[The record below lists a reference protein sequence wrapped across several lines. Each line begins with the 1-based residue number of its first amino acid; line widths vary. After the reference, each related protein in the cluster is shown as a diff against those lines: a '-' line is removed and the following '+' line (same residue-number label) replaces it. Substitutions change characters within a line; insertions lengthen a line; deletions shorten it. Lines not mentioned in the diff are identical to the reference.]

1 MYGSVYPNILYI
13 LLLICFVV
21 NCYASIGDRTQF
33 FHNCRQNCERQ
44 NCSADGIEIQE
55 QAIKY
60 YQQSVFD
67 KTFAWNC
74 ADECQYGCMWRTVD
88 AFAERGWD
96 VPQFYGKWPF
106 VRFLGMQEPAS
117 VLFSICN
124 LIAHIRA
131 LRRFRTEVHPD
142 SPCYKLWHIFSFV
155 CINGWIWSSVFHTRD
170 FPVTELMDYAFAYSI
185 VLVSFYCMV
194 MRMLYRHSLI
204 LRGLI
209 SLMFLSF
216 FVNYFAYLSLGKFS
230 YSLNMTTNVATGTL
244 SALGWFIWCYF
255 ERHRR
260 PNYRKIIRFYILFGM
275 SMSLELLDFPP
286 IFWIIDAHAL
296 WHLATVA
303 IISVFYDF
311 IIDDCRSLRKEMQFE
326 FEKLGKQN

>member
-1 MYGSVYPNILYI
+1 MSSSVLPYI
-13 LLLICFVV
+13 YFLVLAFLVLGCHG
-21 NCYASIGDRTQF
+21 SIGDRTQF

-44 NCSADGIEIQE
+44 NCSADGVEIQE
-55 QAIKY
+55 QAVKY
-60 YQQSVFD
+60 YQQSIFD
-67 KTFAWNC
+67 KAFAWNC

-106 VRFLGMQEPAS
+106 LRFLGTQEPAS

-124 LIAHIRA
+124 LVVHIRM
-131 LRRFRTEVHPD
+131 LRRFRTEVRPD

-155 CINGWIWSSVFHTRD
+155 CINGWIWSTVFHTRD

-185 VLVSFYCMV
+185 VLVSLYCMV
-194 MRMLYRHSLI
+194 MRMIYRQSLI

-209 SLMFLSF
+209 SLVFVSF

-230 YSLNMTTNVATGTL
+230 YSLNMTTNIVTGII
-244 SALGWFIWCYF
+244 SALGWFVWCYL

-260 PNYRKIIRFYILFGM
+260 AYYRKIIRFYILFGM

-286 IFWIIDAHAL
+286 ILWLIDAHAL

-303 IISVFYDF
+303 VISLFYDF
-311 IIDDCRSLRKEMQFE
+311 IIDDCRSLWKEQQFE
-326 FEKLGKQN
+326 SGKLGKHI

>member
-1 MYGSVYPNILYI
+1 MCRAGFPYIYI
-13 LLLICFVV
+13 LVFVYLV
-21 NCYASIGDRTQF
+21 VSCHASIGDRTQF

-60 YQQSVFD
+60 YQQSIFD
-67 KTFAWNC
+67 KAFAWNC

-117 VLFSICN
+117 VLFSILN
-124 LIAHIRA
+124 LIAHIRW
-131 LRRFRTEVHPD
+131 LRRFRTEVRPD
-142 SPCYKLWHIFSFV
+142 SPCYKLWHIFSFI
-155 CINGWIWSSVFHTRD
+155 CINGWIWSAVFHTRD

-185 VLVSFYCMV
+185 VLVSLYCMI
-194 MRMLYRHSLI
+194 MRMLHRRSII

-209 SLMFLSF
+209 SLIFLSF

-230 YSLNMTTNVATGTL
+230 YSLNMTTNMITGAL
-244 SALGWFIWCYF
+244 SALGWLVWSYL

-286 IFWIIDAHAL
+286 ILWLLDAHAL
-296 WHLATVA
+296 WHLATVPV
-303 IISVFYDF
+303 ISVFYDF
-311 IIDDCRSLRKEMQFE
+311 IIDDCRLLRKEKQYDD
-326 FEKLGKQN
+326 EKYRKHI